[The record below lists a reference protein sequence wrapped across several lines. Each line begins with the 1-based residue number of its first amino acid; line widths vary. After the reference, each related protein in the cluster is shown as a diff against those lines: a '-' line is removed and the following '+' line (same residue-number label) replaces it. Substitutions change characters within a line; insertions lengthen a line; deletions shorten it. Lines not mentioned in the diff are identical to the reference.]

1 MEAFGLIHVANSM
14 DCEATTL
21 MTVVDSKY
29 SKTVLSSKDRETK
42 LNDMIILALES
53 IIK

>member
-1 MEAFGLIHVANSM
+1 MEGFGLVHVANTM

-29 SKTVLSSKDRETK
+29 SKVVLSPEDRETK
-42 LNDMIILALES
+42 LNKMINLALES